1 MYFQHLSYHIYEKN
15 QSYFAC
21 FWDYPGKIVENSL
34 FCAKFTEIAAQY
46 KAFSLPC
53 GGDATGEKR
62 AGARMCSCPW
72 RNNYE
77 DKSKHGNLACGEN
90 SHISPDESL
99 IKGVTCPV
107 HTPSHSRRLLP
118 RTARL
123 CRLLALGFPRIK
135 QYLIVLASSLRAA
148 NANPAM
154 QAAGLALPGEIPGI
168 SRRARIFLLAPTV
181 SKLPSGKLAT
191 SNQIELDIHI
201 YRLM

>member
-1 MYFQHLSYHIYEKN
+1 MFLGLSGENRRKF
-15 QSYFAC
+15 SFFAQNL
-21 FWDYPGKIVENSL
+21 PRSL
-34 FCAKFTEIAAQY
+34 RNIRRSRCLA
-46 KAFSLPC
+46 
-53 GGDATGEKR
+53 GGATGEKR

-123 CRLLALGFPRIK
+123 CRLLALGFPRLK

-148 NANPAM
+148 NANRQCKP
-154 QAAGLALPGEIPGI
+154 QGLHCRVRFREFRAEREYFC
-168 SRRARIFLLAPTV
+168 SRRL
-181 SKLPSGKLAT
+181 
-191 SNQIELDIHI
+191 
-201 YRLM
+201 